1 MVFPDEGTDIRMR
14 HGTVIEVPAA
24 VAAALRARKG

>member
-14 HGTVIEVPAA
+14 HGTVIEVPEAM
-24 VAAALRARKG
+24 AAALRTPKE